1 MKVQKTLEN
10 ILLTEIIYE
19 HGKKSLT
26 PDEDL
31 LEQRYIDS
39 LGLMKL
45 INSMEE
51 AFRITIGDDDII
63 PANFQNLNQ
72 MVAFVDEKMA
82 NQAA

>member
-1 MKVQKTLEN
+1 MKVLKTLEN
-10 ILLTEIIYE
+10 IMLTEIIYE
-19 HGKKSLT
+19 HGKESLT

-51 AFRITIGDDDII
+51 AFSITIGDDDII

-72 MVAFVDEKMA
+72 MVAFVDEKMSS
-82 NQAA
+82 QAA